1 LASISNDIAIAAP
14 VEAAYRYVSDPRNA
28 PNYISAIRRISAG
41 PQGNPA
47 EGQVW
52 RAEAD
57 LMSSRSEIDLKIA
70 QMVPNR
76 LVRFAVTG
84 DRDIDIIVE
93 VRPHGSTG
101 CEVDLTVDAHGVP
114 AMLLNLVLGSMLQSD
129 LKRLKGV
136 LESEA

>member
-1 LASISNDIAIAAP
+1 LASISNDIAIAVPA
-14 VEAAYRYVSDPRNA
+14 EAAYRYVSDPRNA

-52 RAEAD
+52 QAEAD
-57 LMSSRSEIDLKIA
+57 LMGSRSEIDLKIA

-76 LVRFAVTG
+76 LVRFSVRS
-84 DRDIDIIVE
+84 DRDIDIKVE
-93 VRPHGSTG
+93 VRPRGSNG
-101 CEVDLTVDAHGVP
+101 CEVNLTVDAHGVP
-114 AMLLNLVLGSMLQSD
+114 AMLLNLVLGGMLQSD